1 MKPRW
6 GQDGEKIRK
15 KYQCNIKVDG
25 PNSRPPILIQKVA
38 NMAPTWLPKWS
49 QDGQKIDPKINHFFD
64 ASWDRS
70 FFGFCWILGA
80 KMEASWYQNRF
91 KNRCKLGKAIFQ
103 KSCSHCSGGS
113 IFKVGGVQLG
123 LKNRSKMDKKT
134 KPKME
139 CLLASILERFCLI
152 WGAKLAPRWA

>member
-1 MKPRW
+1 MEPSWERLGASWRRFGGVLGPNMGSKMDPRW
-6 GQDGEKIRK
+6 
-15 KYQCNIKVDG
+15 
-25 PNSRPPILIQKVA
+25 
-38 NMAPTWLPKWS
+38 PKM
-49 QDGQKIDPKINHFFD
+49 DPKINHFFD

-139 CLLASILERFCLI
+139 CLLASILERFCSIL
-152 WGAKLAPRWA
+152 GAKLAPSWA

>member
-1 MKPRW
+1 M
-6 GQDGEKIRK
+6 GQHFEKIGSK
-15 KYQCNIKVDG
+15 KQRNKKRGRLPQRCFV
-25 PNSRPPILIQKVA
+25 LAEKVA
-38 NMAPTWLPKWS
+38 NMAPSWAPKS
-49 QDGQKIDPKINHFFD
+49 IKNRSKIYAKIDRFFD
-64 ASWDRS
+64 ASWDRFMDEFWLIFAS
-70 FFGFCWILGA
+70 
-80 KMEASWYQNRF
+80 KMEGSWYQKHF

-139 CLLASILERFCLI
+139 CPLASILERFCSIL
-152 WGAKLAPRWA
+152 GAKLAPSWA